1 MRAFVAAVVAGLLT
15 ACGAVAPPPIAGGSP
30 SPSATL
36 SQSPTTS
43 APPAGQALSCR
54 LPVRWAAPDG
64 FKGGFLSFPDQVL
77 TVDPTASLFYDRAFA
92 KWLPAFRTQVS
103 PDGRRYAYAGEGPN
117 SSAGGKLHVVDVAT
131 GGDTVVYSGGTTYS
145 VVDFAAA
152 GIYVT
157 SAPAPNNATHGLW
170 LQDPSG
176 GQPKLISNEIL
187 DPAVGGGAAWGLHL
201 NAADPSPG
209 AGGVEGPLNEVLRFD
224 LSTGASTPWFYRPG
238 TRIWILGFDA
248 SGHPLVRVY
257 TEANVAEPVELWLIQ
272 SPSQAIRLFA
282 GGGPT
287 PTQLGAVDSHG
298 VWFDSFRG
306 SPNAVWL
313 YAGGSLQKVATID
326 VVGVIDMFV
335 AGGCFP

>member
-1 MRAFVAAVVAGLLT
+1 MRALVAAVLMGLL
-15 ACGAVAPPPIAGGSP
+15 AGCGSVASHLPAATSQPSSIAGASP

-43 APPAGQALSCR
+43 PSPAGQALSCR
-54 LPVRWAAPDG
+54 LPVIWAAPDG

-157 SAPAPNNATHGLW
+157 SAQAPDGATHGLW

-176 GQPKLISNEIL
+176 GQPKLISSEISIIHWV
-187 DPAVGGGAAWGLHL
+187 ARR
-201 NAADPSPG
+201 
-209 AGGVEGPLNEVLRFD
+209 AGHCT
-224 LSTGASTPWFYRPG
+224 S
-238 TRIWILGFDA
+238 
-248 SGHPLVRVY
+248 
-257 TEANVAEPVELWLIQ
+257 
-272 SPSQAIRLFA
+272 
-282 GGGPT
+282 
-287 PTQLGAVDSHG
+287 TQLPQAQDRAASRV
-298 VWFDSFRG
+298 
-306 SPNAVWL
+306 P
-313 YAGGSLQKVATID
+313 
-326 VVGVIDMFV
+326 
-335 AGGCFP
+335 